1 MNSLEALRGLRTELD
16 EINEFRREDIAECL
30 AGGADSDP
38 DTSEDDEASPNADAD
53 ADTMEDGAR
62 SEDAIAVAVA
72 ENPHDVADGNMFLA
86 FRPAGGSIGVGSN
99 PRPTH

>member
-1 MNSLEALRGLRTELD
+1 VNSLEALRGLRTELD
-16 EINEFRREDIAECL
+16 ELNEFRREDIAEYL

-62 SEDAIAVAVA
+62 SEGAMAVAVA
-72 ENPHDVADGNMFLA
+72 ENQHDVADVNMVLA
-86 FRPAGGSIGVGSN
+86 FRPAGGSMGVGSN
-99 PRPTH
+99 LRRTH